1 MRTSDERT
9 LMADINVTPFVDVM
23 LVLLVIFMVAAPMLD
38 RGINLSLP
46 KAGTAKKIA
55 SGGPAITLTKDH
67 MVYWNDEVV
76 TLKELRAKLIGMG
89 HVEPIMIRADRNAYV
104 SRLIELWD
112 LCRDAG
118 FHEVRIATMT
128 E

>member
-1 MRTSDERT
+1 M
-9 LMADINVTPFVDVM
+9 MADINVTPFVDVM

-55 SGGPAITLTKDH
+55 STGPAITLTKDH
-67 MVYWNDEVV
+67 MVYWNDEAV
-76 TLKELRAKLIGMG
+76 TLKELHDKLTAMG
-89 HVEPIMIRADRNAYV
+89 HAQPILIRADRNAYV

>member
-1 MRTSDERT
+1 MKGDGGRE
-9 LMADINVTPFVDVM
+9 LMAEINVTPFVDVM

-38 RGINLSLP
+38 RGINLKLP
-46 KAGTAKKIA
+46 KASTAKRI
-55 SGGPAITLTKDH
+55 SGAWPAITLTKDH
-67 MVYWNDEVV
+67 LIYWNESVV
-76 TLKELRAKLIGMG
+76 TLKELRDKLGKLQ
-89 HVEPIMIRADRNAYV
+89 HAQPIVIRADRSAYV